1 MSSKLVLSLVG
12 IAVAGGIAAAAS
24 SWYTAQKLDE
34 YVQAG
39 VESINQSH
47 VMRASWYPQ
56 LSFPFSRGGVLHI
69 VVLSEQMQE
78 NAKMEPVNSGDPESL
93 QRVQEQMAEPQT
105 EERQKPFELYIN
117 VSNKMFPFI
126 VKGEATLDMSR
137 GTPYE
142 LVQRKAVPPSL
153 PVSMAWTY
161 KAYNQDFDLRLSM
174 ERWQVTQPEH
184 SVDVGP
190 AEISLDGNMQ
200 DELELNYAWEGVKA
214 TSQQPVRSEMEILPL
229 DGVAL
234 LRNFSGIWISPEGH
248 AQLNGMRMSDADGK
262 AEMGQLRFD
271 SVMDEAETET
281 GTVLNTKQRVS
292 LADFAIHTP
301 QQQFTINDLSLG
313 LNFSGLNKQGV
324 EELALQARAEKPDFT
339 QMMKSLNKITTKT
352 MRLELAPASMKLNN
366 AAVTASG
373 TLESLP
379 FEVEQLIRA
388 SAADTP
394 NPFRYMLQGNFTIA
408 AETNA
413 VRALPAEMRQQI
425 SVLQQDGFIK
435 ADNKGLSSNL
445 QLQSGQLTANGKNIP
460 LGEFK
465 LQNK

>member
-1 MSSKLVLSLVG
+1 MSSKLVLSLVS

-39 VESINQSH
+39 VESINRSN

-69 VVLSEQMQE
+69 VVLNKQMRD
-78 NAKMEPVNSGDPESL
+78 NAIREPVNSGDPESL
-93 QRVQEQMAEPQT
+93 QRVQEHMSEPLT
-105 EERQKPFELYIN
+105 EDKQKPFDLYIN

-137 GTPYE
+137 GTAYE

-174 ERWQVTQPEH
+174 ERWAVTQPAQ
-184 SVDVGP
+184 SVEVGA
-190 AEISLDGNMQ
+190 AEVSLEGNMQ
-200 DELELNYAWEGVKA
+200 DELELNYAWDGVKA
-214 TSQQPVRSEMEILPL
+214 SDQQPARSELEILPL

-248 AQLNGMRMSDADGK
+248 SQLNGMRIVDGDGK

-271 SVMDEAETET
+271 SVMDESVTPT
-281 GTVLNTKQRVS
+281 GTVLNTKQRIS
-292 LADFAIHTP
+292 LSDFSIHTP

-313 LNFSGLNKQGV
+313 LNFSGLNKQGMQ
-324 EELALQARAEKPDFT
+324 ELAQQAKAEKPDFM
-339 QMMKSLNKITTKT
+339 QMMKSLNRITTKT
-352 MRLELAPASMKLNN
+352 MRLELSPASMKLNK
-366 AAVTASG
+366 AAVTANG

-394 NPFRYMLQGNFTIA
+394 NPFRYMLQGNLSIS
-408 AETNA
+408 AESNA
-413 VRALPAEMRQQI
+413 ILALPTELRQQI
-425 SVLQQDGFIK
+425 AVLQQDGFIK
-435 ADNKGLSSNL
+435 TDSKGLSSNL
-445 QLQSGQLTANGKNIP
+445 QLQGGMLTANGKNVP
-460 LGEFK
+460 LGELKFLDK
-465 LQNK
+465 